1 MRALEL
7 DFHREDLRARWA
19 GAALLAVALAGTLAV
34 AAQYRHV
41 AAGLAQAEAD
51 VRESGI
57 AAKRKSIPH
66 PSGDLQKVGL
76 AIKRADEILLRLKL
90 PWNALFASV
99 ESGSMPNVALLAIE
113 SDTDKGRVKI
123 SGEARDLEAMLDY
136 LRFLGTQ
143 PTLAE
148 VYLQSHQVQQQDPQR
163 PVRFVLS
170 ADWTARR

>member
-7 DFHREDLRARWA
+7 DFHREDSRARWA
-19 GAALLAVALAGTLAV
+19 GSALLAVGLAGALAA

-41 AAGLAQAEAD
+41 AAELAQAEAQ
-51 VRESGI
+51 VHESGI
-57 AAKRKSIPH
+57 AAKRKATPH
-66 PSGDLQKVGL
+66 PRGDLQKVGL
-76 AIKRADEILLRLKL
+76 ELKHANEILLRLKL
-90 PWNALFASV
+90 PWNDLFASV

-123 SGEARDLEAMLDY
+123 SGEARDLAAVLDY